1 MKANASS
8 NYRKT
13 RAALVRR
20 GFTIRSW
27 ARAHSFPV
35 TTVYG
40 ALRGERAGIKA
51 VAVQQQLQAFLKG

>member
-1 MKANASS
+1 M
-8 NYRKT
+8 
-13 RAALVRR
+13 VRR

-27 ARAHSFPV
+27 ARSNSLPV

-40 ALRGERAGIKA
+40 ALRGERSGVKA